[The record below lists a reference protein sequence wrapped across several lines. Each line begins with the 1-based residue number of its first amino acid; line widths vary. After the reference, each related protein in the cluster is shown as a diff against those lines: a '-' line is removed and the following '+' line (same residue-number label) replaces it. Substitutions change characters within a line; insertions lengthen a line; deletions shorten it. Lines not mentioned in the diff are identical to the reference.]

1 MKTWNIHTQ
10 EGYIKVG
17 VEFFKKLPNY
27 EIIDLGDTLFIKGE
41 KIVMFSI
48 ETTEWNEV
56 HKEIRDN
63 TINNLL
69 DGR

>member
-1 MKTWNIHTQ
+1 MRTWNIHTQ
-10 EGYIKVG
+10 EGYNKVG
-17 VEFFKKLPNY
+17 VEFFKKLTKY

-56 HKEIRDN
+56 QQEIRDN
-63 TINNLL
+63 KIDGLL
-69 DGR
+69 NGH

>member
-10 EGYIKVG
+10 EGYIKVS
-17 VEFFKKLPNY
+17 VEFFKKLSNY
-27 EIIDLGDTLFIKGE
+27 EIIDLGDILFIKGE

-48 ETTEWNEV
+48 SLQDWLEV
-56 HKEIRDN
+56 QQEIRDN

-69 DGR
+69 YGP

>member
-1 MKTWNIHTQ
+1 MKTWDIHTQ

-17 VEFFKKLPNY
+17 VEFFKKLPDY
-27 EIIDLGDTLFIKGE
+27 EIIDLGDTLFIKG
-41 KIVMFSI
+41 KQIVMFSM

-56 HKEIRDN
+56 QQEIRDN

>member
-17 VEFFKKLPNY
+17 VEFFKKLSDY

-48 ETTEWNEV
+48 ETTEWKEV
-56 HKEIRDN
+56 QQEIRDN